1 LQSPVYGK
9 FWGEAVRSIS
19 RPAISEDFEIRT
31 VPDGPRTK
39 LIVEAAESAGRAWS
53 FLSIAGRCTSP
64 DAHAPAQ
71 DLHLQQTG
79 PGTYETTFDTT
90 DPGAYFCSL
99 QVTTPSGKR
108 GALWA
113 GTIVAA
119 ARELRDLQSNDALL
133 AQIAQDTGGRVLPAF
148 DATAGIFSRAGLRP
162 SVSSQPL
169 RDLLIPWL
177 LAIVLIDVA
186 VRRVAFDWSVMRHL
200 AIVANDRAHAFF
212 ETRKIDSAPAML
224 GALRRTRTELRE
236 HRLKPGE
243 CNPQAS
249 HPSQS
254 QQQLPIESAP
264 GGYVVGLM
272 QAKQRAREIIRQQNL
287 S

>member
-1 LQSPVYGK
+1 VYGK
-9 FWGEAVRSIS
+9 FWAEAVRSIS
-19 RPAISEDFEIRT
+19 RPAISDDFEIRT
-31 VPDGPRTK
+31 IPDGPRTK
-39 LIVEAAESAGRAWS
+39 LIVEAADGGTGRGWS
-53 FLSIAGRCTSP
+53 FLTLAGRCTSP
-64 DAHAPAQ
+64 DARAAAQ
-71 DLHLQQTG
+71 DLRLQQTG
-79 PGTYETTFDTT
+79 PGTYETSFDTT

-99 QVTTPSGKR
+99 QATTPSGKR
-108 GALWA
+108 GSLWA

-148 DATAGIFSRAGLRP
+148 DVSAGIFSRAGLRP

-177 LAIVLIDVA
+177 LAIILIDVA
-186 VRRVAFDWSVMRHL
+186 VRRVAFDWNAMRHL
-200 AIVANDRAHAFF
+200 AVVAGGRAHAFF
-212 ETRKIDSAPAML
+212 ETRKIESAPAML

-236 HRLKPGE
+236 HRLKPGDG
-243 CNPQAS
+243 NPQAS
-249 HPSQS
+249 HASQE
-254 QQQLPIESAP
+254 QHAQQLPIESAP

-287 S
+287 